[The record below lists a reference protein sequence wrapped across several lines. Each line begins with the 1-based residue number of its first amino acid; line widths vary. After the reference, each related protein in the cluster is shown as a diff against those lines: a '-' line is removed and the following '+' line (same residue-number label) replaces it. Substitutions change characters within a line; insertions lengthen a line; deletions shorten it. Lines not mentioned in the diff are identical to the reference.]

1 MYIHIYEYMC
11 STCICK
17 HVYMYLIVE
26 SDYIRQLL
34 LVPSLA
40 LRLAIHLPLPLVPL
54 SLNPSGSGVEYRQV
68 CLYEC

>member
-1 MYIHIYEYMC
+1 
-11 STCICK
+11 
-17 HVYMYLIVE
+17 MYLIVE

-54 SLNPSGSGVEYRQV
+54 SLNPSGSGVEHRQV

>member
-1 MYIHIYEYMC
+1 
-11 STCICK
+11 
-17 HVYMYLIVE
+17 MYLIVE